1 LPDILKRKAY
11 MSTGKRMG
19 GDWIVRDTHT
29 RSAFSQDWRE
39 IVSDTRRPIVTA
51 GAYDSS
57 RDGTVSGVQIR
68 EADAQFIALAGTVAN
83 RLDEAGYDGDAAIKA
98 LPELLAAMSDV
109 MNEMKQQDS
118 GKMSLALDVL
128 QMVFE
133 KIITKKEGRDK

>member
-1 LPDILKRKAY
+1 
-11 MSTGKRMG
+11 MG